1 MVIVFKINVCKI
13 SSSFT
18 VVYGQAGNTLLLIYI
33 LSLPRWWLSPEV
45 SVITVLN
52 IPCCDAFQKKG
63 ACFSQMPLG
72 RPNSNAMSSAFCMGF
87 RIEIGLQCKVKF
99 KVWWQKEVLGLQHRL
114 GIGDWPSVYSG
125 AHLDTQCVTSVASIT
140 IINQSEQF

>member
-1 MVIVFKINVCKI
+1 MVIIFKINVCKI

-52 IPCCDAFQKKG
+52 IPCCDAFQ
-63 ACFSQMPLG
+63 PH
-72 RPNSNAMSSAFCMGF
+72 SNAMSNAACMGY

-99 KVWWQKEVLGLQHRL
+99 KVWWQKEVLGLQRRL

-125 AHLDTQCVTSVASIT
+125 AHLDNQCVTSVASIT
-140 IINQSEQF
+140 IINQSEQFSKRLEIP